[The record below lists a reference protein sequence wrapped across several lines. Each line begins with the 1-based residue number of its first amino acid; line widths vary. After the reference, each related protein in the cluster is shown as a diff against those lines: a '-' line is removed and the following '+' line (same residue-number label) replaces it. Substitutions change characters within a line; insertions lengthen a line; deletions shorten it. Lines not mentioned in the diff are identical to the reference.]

1 MKLLKSFFSFSF
13 PLTIMLFIFAIF
25 LLVNK
30 IVESYKYSIIDD
42 YSIIVITNT
51 PFITID
57 KIAGMRIKDIEPI
70 NRGKIIESVKENLSQ
85 SSINLLDKK
94 LPYFYKI
101 YLESFPTTSKLVEI
115 RKELKE
121 IKNVKKI
128 ETFSNDHSK
137 IYSLLILLQDIVL
150 VLFVIVLTLSLLLL
164 SKQIKIWFFEHNDRI
179 SIIQLH
185 GGSLMYASKPI
196 IKIIFTSALVSSA
209 VVIGILF
216 MIANNLTML
225 IQPEIVSILPKVV
238 HLEFE
243 AVQIIVLSFIIP
255 FITFFGLLIQYK
267 MK

>member
-1 MKLLKSFFSFSF
+1 
-13 PLTIMLFIFAIF
+13 MLFIFAVF

-30 IVESYKYSIIDD
+30 IVESYKYSIVDD

-57 KIAGMRIKDIEPI
+57 EIAGMRVKDVEPI
-70 NRGKIIESVKENLSQ
+70 NRGKIIDSVKENLSQ

-101 YLESFPTTSKLVEI
+101 YLENFPTTSKLVQI
-115 RKELKE
+115 RKELQQ

-164 SKQIKIWFFEHNDRI
+164 SKQIKIWFFEHNERI

-185 GGSLMYASKPI
+185 GGSLLYATKPI
-196 IKIIFTSALVSSA
+196 IKIIFSSALFSSA
-209 VVIGILF
+209 VVLTILF
-216 MIANNLTML
+216 VIANNLAAV
-225 IQPEIVSILPKVV
+225 IQPEILSILPKVV

-243 AVQIIVLSFIIP
+243 AVQIIALSFIIP

>member
-1 MKLLKSFFSFSF
+1 
-13 PLTIMLFIFAIF
+13 MLFIFAIF

-30 IVESYKYSIIDD
+30 VVDSYKNSIIND

-51 PFITID
+51 PFMSID
-57 KIAGMRIKDIEPI
+57 DIAGMTVKDIEPI
-70 NRGKIIESVKENLSQ
+70 NREKIIDSVKDNLSQ

-101 YLESFPTTSKLVEI
+101 YLEHFPTTTKLNQI
-115 RKELKE
+115 REELKK

-128 ETFSNDHSK
+128 ETFSSDHNK
-137 IYSLLILLQDIVL
+137 IYSLLILLHDIIFILFIIVL
-150 VLFVIVLTLSLLLL
+150 VLSLLLL
-164 SKQIKIWFFEHNDRI
+164 SKQIKIWFFEHSERI

-196 IKIIFTSALVSSA
+196 IKTIFLSALFSSV

-216 MIANNLTML
+216 VIANNLAFL
-225 IQPEIVSILPKVV
+225 IQPEIVSILPKVI

-243 AVQIIVLSFIIP
+243 AVEIIALSFIIP

>member
-30 IVESYKYSIIDD
+30 VVESYKYSIIND

-51 PFITID
+51 PFISID
-57 KIAGMRIKDIEPI
+57 EIADMKIKDIEPI
-70 NRGKIIESVKENLSQ
+70 NRGKIIDSVKENLSK

-101 YLESFPTTSKLVEI
+101 YLENFPTTSKLVEI
-115 RKELKE
+115 RKELQK

-137 IYSLLILLQDIVL
+137 IYSLLLLLQDIVL
-150 VLFVIVLTLSLLLL
+150 VLFIIVLALSLLLL
-164 SKQIKIWFFEHNDRI
+164 SKQIKIWFFEHNERI
-179 SIIQLH
+179 TIIQLH
-185 GGSLMYASKPI
+185 GGSLLYSSKPI
-196 IKIIFTSALVSSA
+196 IKIIFSSALFSSA
-209 VVIGILF
+209 VVIALLF
-216 MIANNLTML
+216 LIANNLPMI
-225 IQPEIVSILPKVV
+225 IQPEILSILPQVI

-243 AVQIIVLSFIIP
+243 AVQIIALSFIIP

-267 MK
+267 LK